1 MPLDR
6 RTFLKSSSLLG
17 GAIGLGALPSLAG
30 ALPAGG
36 EPHMS
41 DPADAA
47 QGRSGA
53 PLRILILG
61 GTGFIGPEEV
71 TYAVARGHKVTL
83 FNRGKT
89 NPALFPNVERLQ
101 GDRNAPGGVD
111 ALKGRKWDVVIDNP
125 TGKPQWI
132 VDVAKVLEGNVGQF
146 QYVSST
152 GVYAD
157 SDKVR
162 PDESSPL
169 LELAPISGP
178 EADAAGYGSRK
189 ARCEQ
194 LVQEAF
200 PGKATIVRPGL
211 IVGPGDLSDRF
222 TYWPWRIEKGGEVL
236 APGEFSDPVQWIDVR
251 DLTQWMVRLAENGT
265 MGEFNA
271 VGPQVPAGIGDL
283 LYGIK
288 ASYANDTRFTWV
300 PQPFLTEQKIRSW
313 AEMPV
318 WAHEGASTLA
328 YCTSKIDRALA
339 AGLTFRPLADT
350 VREGMAWY
358 HSRPADQQAKLR
370 AGITLEREREVLAA
384 WHAKKGD

>member
-1 MPLDR
+1 MSLDR
-6 RTFLKSSSLLG
+6 RTFLKSSSMLG
-17 GAIGLGALPSLAG
+17 GAIGLGALPSLAR
-30 ALPAGG
+30 ALPAGT
-36 EPHMS
+36 EPLA
-41 DPADAA
+41 PRAA
-47 QGRSGA
+47 GGRSGA

-61 GTGFIGPEEV
+61 GTGFIGPEQV
-71 TYAVARGHKVTL
+71 KYAVARGHKVTL

-89 NPALFPNVERLQ
+89 NPALFPNVEKLQ

-111 ALKGRKWDVVIDNP
+111 VLKGRKWDIVIDNP

-132 VDVAKVLEGNVGQF
+132 VDAAKVLKGNVGQF

-152 GVYAD
+152 GVYAN

-162 PDESSPL
+162 PDENSPL

-222 TYWPWRIEKGGEVL
+222 TYWPWRIEKGGEIL
-236 APGEFSDPVQWIDVR
+236 APGNFDDPVQWIDVR

-265 MGEFNA
+265 MGVFNA
-271 VGPQVPAGIGDL
+271 VGPSTPTGIGGM

-288 ASYANDTRFTWV
+288 GSYANDARFTWV
-300 PQPFLTEQKIRSW
+300 PQPFLAEHKVRSW

-328 YCTSKIDRALA
+328 YCTSKIDRAIA

-350 VREGMAWY
+350 VHEGMAWY

-384 WHAKKGD
+384 WHSKRGN